1 MRVRFCR
8 FSPCY
13 SDGVQLKLEEKS
25 SGVPC
30 NTFPCLV
37 TKNSSDIDTVY
48 ATSAKECFQ
57 KLLSYHKS
65 KHRYLKTAKSRV
77 GSKFHV
83 CFLSSTT
90 AKVTTAALKRLLLN
104 GETVKLKQALDS
116 GVAWLIIWTWMK
128 PGFPII
134 NSEAESYSRDSHQSE
149 NPWKSQNAS
158 GPCVELTKLV
168 NGRHGNRMDV
178 RNFVV

>member
-57 KLLSYHKS
+57 KLLSYHKT
-65 KHRYLKTAKSRV
+65 KH
-77 GSKFHV
+77 
-83 CFLSSTT
+83 
-90 AKVTTAALKRLLLN
+90 
-104 GETVKLKQALDS
+104 
-116 GVAWLIIWTWMK
+116 
-128 PGFPII
+128 
-134 NSEAESYSRDSHQSE
+134 
-149 NPWKSQNAS
+149 
-158 GPCVELTKLV
+158 
-168 NGRHGNRMDV
+168 
-178 RNFVV
+178 